1 MNRALV
7 LACGNSLRGDDGVA
21 LRIVSQLQNSICDS
35 AIKFHCQQQWTP
47 ELAEPISR
55 AEIVIFVD
63 ATLGT
68 PPGAVTCRQLQPS
81 QNTPLDSTH
90 HSSPEFLLL
99 LAEELYG
106 QRPARAYLVTVAGA
120 TFGLEEN
127 LSDPVLRA
135 IPEAEER
142 ISALL
147 LLEKYGGEGGI

>member
-1 MNRALV
+1 MSRALV

-21 LRIVSQLQNSICDS
+21 LRIVTQLKNSMGDP
-35 AIKFHCQQQWTP
+35 AIEVYCQQQWTP
-47 ELAEPISR
+47 ELAEPISQ
-55 AEIVIFVD
+55 AEIVVFVD
-63 ATLGT
+63 ATLGR
-68 PPGAVTCRQLQPS
+68 PPGAVTCQQLQPS

-120 TFGLEEN
+120 TFGLEED
-127 LSDPVLRA
+127 LSDAVRRA

-142 ISALL
+142 IKALTAR
-147 LLEKYGGEGGI
+147 